1 MKTIQKYAGIVAFA
15 AMVSLASCRQD
26 AGEAS
31 GSDSETTPNDSSGA
45 VSRSALG
52 QDEGK
57 QKKIG
62 GYPSNQSNLNSDST
76 SRLHDDN
83 DVVLDKPEDQ
93 KPQKDKPNKHE
104 HQ

>member
-1 MKTIQKYAGIVAFA
+1 MKTIQRYTGILAVA
-15 AMVSLASCRQD
+15 AMVTFASCSKD

-31 GSDSETTPNDSSGA
+31 GSDSETTPNDSSGT

-62 GYPSNQSNLNSDST
+62 GYPSNQSNLNSDSI

-83 DVVLDKPEDQ
+83 DVVVDKPESE
-93 KPQKDKPNKHE
+93 KSQKDKPLKHE

>member
-1 MKTIQKYAGIVAFA
+1 MKTIQKYAAMLSVAVVIT
-15 AMVSLASCRQD
+15 MASCGKD
-26 AGEAS
+26 AGQAS
-31 GSDSETTPNDSSGA
+31 GSDTETTPNDSSGA

-57 QKKIG
+57 QKTIS
-62 GYPSNQSNLNSDST
+62 GYPSNQSNLNSDSI
-76 SRLHDDN
+76 SRRHDDN
-83 DVVLDKPEDQ
+83 DVVIDKSEDQ